1 MDSIG
6 QGPRVVFT
14 LPIFGGIDI
23 TETIV
28 IGWIIIVAVLLLC
41 LWLTRDLKKVPEKK
55 RQLVAE
61 MFVNFVNNSVKETMG
76 ERFMRFA
83 PYIATLLVYAVLG
96 ALVSLIGLRSMT
108 ADFNVTLTWALMTF
122 TLITYYKIKTNGF
135 GGYLKGF
142 AQPMALMTPLNIIS
156 EVATPLSMAFRM
168 FGNVSGGMVIT
179 GLIYAALG
187 ALSNA
192 LNISFAVGS
201 VVINLGQIF
210 TPAVLSIYF
219 DLFSGCIQA
228 YIFATLTMVY
238 VSAAAE
244 EG

>member
-28 IGWIIIVAVLLLC
+28 IGWLIIVAVLLLC

-244 EG
+244 DG